1 MSVTQAGHG
10 GCRRVSAPLA
20 MPIRASVTP
29 AALTRA
35 RKEISR
41 AKTIATTCLDYR
53 PSFKLSSWE
62 FAFAENAVDSRF

>member
-20 MPIRASVTP
+20 MPIKALVIQ
-29 AALTRA
+29 AALTR
-35 RKEISR
+35 KEISK

-53 PSFKLSSWE
+53 PSSKLSSRV
-62 FAFAENAVDSRF
+62 FAFAGNAVDSRS